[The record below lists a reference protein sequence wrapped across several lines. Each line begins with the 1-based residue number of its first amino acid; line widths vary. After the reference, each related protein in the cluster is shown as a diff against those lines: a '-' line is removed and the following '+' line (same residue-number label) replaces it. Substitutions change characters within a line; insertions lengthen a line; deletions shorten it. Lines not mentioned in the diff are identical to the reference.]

1 MVKCSTMTKKSRN
14 SLLLLLAIVVAG
26 IFAYFYYQ
34 KTNHKKAVVQLASAP
49 VKIGYIA
56 RYITATG
63 TIEPVDT
70 VSVGAQVSGVVESV
84 YADYNSKV
92 KKGQLLARV
101 DASLFQ
107 AQADQARA
115 NLMNMQSNLV
125 YQDNNFS
132 RQSKLFNLGAISK
145 ADYQLAQNQ
154 YQSAKAAVDYAAA
167 QVKLAERN
175 LFYTNIYSPITGIVL
190 NRNVSA
196 GQTIASSFNAPTLF
210 VIAKDLT
217 KMQVR
222 AAVDE
227 ADIGEVRVGEQVRFG
242 VDAFPNDTFQG
253 IVQQILL
260 HAAVTANVVT
270 YTTLINVDNTALKLK
285 PGMTATANIYIEEDS
300 NAVLIPA
307 TALRFKPDSTALQS
321 YILLQWRASATR
333 DSLEEKNAAH
343 VNQAIVWIKNGDS
356 LIEKRI
362 LAGMT
367 DGTSVKVIRGLNPG
381 EEVVTGIRTGAANNN
396 SSATNRSPFLPQMR
410 PRSGSSPAATKKN
423 SSQ

>member
-1 MVKCSTMTKKSRN
+1 MTTKSRKF
-14 SLLLLLAIVVAG
+14 LLLILAFLTGG
-26 IFAYFYYQ
+26 IFVYFYYLKTRQQ
-34 KTNHKKAVVQLASAP
+34 KTLVQLASVP
-49 VKIGYIA
+49 VKIGYIS

-84 YADYNSKV
+84 YADYNSTV

-101 DASLFQ
+101 DASLFE

-115 NLMNMQSNLV
+115 NLMNVQSNLV
-125 YQDNNFS
+125 YQDNNFN
-132 RQSKLFNLGAISK
+132 RQSKLFSLGAISK

-154 YQSAKAAVDYAAA
+154 YQSAKAAVEYAAA

-227 ADIGEVRVGEQVRFG
+227 ADIGEVRIGEQVRFG
-242 VDAFPNDTFQG
+242 VDAFPEDTFSG

-270 YTTLINVDNTALKLK
+270 YTTLINVDNNALKLK
-285 PGMTATANIYIEEDS
+285 PGMTATANIYLEEDS
-300 NAVLIPA
+300 SAVLIPA
-307 TALRFKPDSTALQS
+307 TALRFKPDTMALQS
-321 YILLQWRASATR
+321 FILVHCKASPIP
-333 DSLEEKNAAH
+333 DSLGKKAGGHSNLAS
-343 VNQAIVWIKNGDS
+343 VWVRSGDS

-362 LAGMT
+362 LTGMT
-367 DGTSVKVIRGLNPG
+367 DGSSVKAISGLTAG
-381 EEVVTGIRTGAANNN
+381 EEVITGIRTGVTN
-396 SSATNRSPFLPQMR
+396 SNGSTVNRSPFLPQMR
-410 PRSGSSPAATKKN
+410 PRAGSSPAGTKRN

>member
-1 MVKCSTMTKKSRN
+1 MTKKSRN
-14 SLLLLLAIVVAG
+14 SLLLIVVIMAAG

-34 KTNHKKAVVQLASAP
+34 KTNQKKAVVQLAAAP

-70 VSVGAQVSGVVESV
+70 VSVGAQVSGVVEAV

-154 YQSAKAAVDYAAA
+154 YQSAKVAVDYAAA

-175 LFYTNIYSPITGIVL
+175 LFYTNIYSPISGVVL

-242 VDAFPNDTFQG
+242 VDAFPNDTFSG
-253 IVQQILL
+253 TVHEILL

-270 YTTLINVDNTALKLK
+270 YTTLINVDNKALKLK

-321 YILLQWRASATR
+321 YTLLQWQASAPR
-333 DSLEEKNAAH
+333 DSLEEKTAAH
-343 VNQAIVWIKNGDS
+343 ANPAFVWIKNGDS

-367 DGTSVKVIRGLNPG
+367 DGTSVKVIRGLQTG
-381 EEVVTGIRTGAANNN
+381 EEVITGIRTGAANNN
-396 SSATNRSPFLPQMR
+396 SSAANRSPFLPQMR

>member
-1 MVKCSTMTKKSRN
+1 MTKKSRN
-14 SLLLLLAIVVAG
+14 SLLLLLAIVAAG

-34 KTNHKKAVVQLASAP
+34 KTNHKKAVVQLAAAP

-125 YQDNNFS
+125 YQDNNYN
-132 RQSKLFNLGAISK
+132 RQSKLFNLGAIGK

-175 LFYTNIYSPITGIVL
+175 LFYTNIYSPISGVVL

-242 VDAFPNDTFQG
+242 VDAFPNDTFSG

-270 YTTLINVDNTALKLK
+270 YTTLINVDNKALKLK

-307 TALRFKPDSTALQS
+307 TALRFKPDSIALQS
-321 YILLQWRASATR
+321 YTLLQWRASAPH
-333 DSLEEKNAAH
+333 DSLEEKNAGHA
-343 VNQAIVWIKNGDS
+343 NQAFVWIKNGDS

-362 LAGMT
+362 LAGMN
-367 DGTSVKVIRGLNPG
+367 DGTSVKVIRGLTAG
-381 EEVVTGIRTGAANNN
+381 EEVITGIHTGAANNN